1 MATRPRGACGLQRA
15 GRQRRKGTG
24 SSSSNETAHLH
35 GGVLGPHGLS
45 GGTFLL
51 VPFQLGDRRNAKQRL
66 RAGV

>member
-15 GRQRRKGTG
+15 GRRRRKGTG

-45 GGTFLL
+45 GGDISSGAISTWR
-51 VPFQLGDRRNAKQRL
+51 QEER
-66 RAGV
+66 